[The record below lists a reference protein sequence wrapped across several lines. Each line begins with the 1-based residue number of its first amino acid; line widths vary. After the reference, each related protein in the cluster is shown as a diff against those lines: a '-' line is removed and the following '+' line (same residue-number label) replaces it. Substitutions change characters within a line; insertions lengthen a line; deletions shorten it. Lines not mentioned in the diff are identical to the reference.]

1 MFSVTH
7 AIIHCQHSLASMCV
21 YICVQVQHV
30 MIPNEITTLVQYV
43 ATIATYRPSCVAS
56 GS

>member
-7 AIIHCQHSLASMCV
+7 AIIHCQHSLARMCV

-30 MIPNEITTLVQYV
+30 MIPNEIITLVQYV